1 MTVNGVRILM
11 WLIRAH
17 KCVVAFL
24 AYSEK
29 CLDDLYIRGIEV
41 QKLRTQYCDAQLLH
55 TQAPERT
62 LMIIVSWKALIN
74 SKCFIGPLSI
84 ASEAFL
90 CLVGSLQSLIVLVQ
104 TLHTNNIFPPTFI
117 FFVYSI

>member
-1 MTVNGVRILM
+1 M

-41 QKLRTQYCDAQLLH
+41 QKLRTQYRDAQLLH

-104 TLHTNNIFPPTFI
+104 TLHTNNIFPKTFI
-117 FFVYSI
+117 SFVYSI